1 MSLWSS
7 KYKRLTSLKQF
18 KPGVKLT
25 FCFEGRV
32 VSMMVN
38 FSLLSRGLPGTVQ
51 SCHSGWAWHWLKSW
65 ALSLPTVTNFA
76 TQNMSES
83 LRFLGSLEG
92 HKGWVTAIATSSEN
106 PDMIL
111 TASRGIYHIFLSQNN
126 WPLTSYQQTRRSLS
140 GNWLAMMIL
149 TDTLNEFSTGTTT
162 LSLMLSF
169 LPTANS
175 PCPPHGT
182 TLFVFGI
189 LTLVSQRAV
198 SSDTHP
204 MFSQSASVPTIDKS
218 SLDRAIRQSSFG
230 ILWASASMISKTTA
244 TPSG

>member
-1 MSLWSS
+1 MSQWLGVTLAKVMSLIVANSDQLCNT
-7 KYKRLTSLKQF
+7 KYVWIPAFSRF
-18 KPGVKLT
+18 V
-25 FCFEGRV
+25 GRPQR
-32 VSMMVN
+32 MGHRHRN
-38 FSLLSRGLPGTVQ
+38 LLREPR
-51 SCHSGWAWHWLKSW
+51 HDPH
-65 ALSLPTVTNFA
+65 
-76 TQNMSES
+76 
-83 LRFLGSLEG
+83 
-92 HKGWVTAIATSSEN
+92 
-106 PDMIL
+106 
-111 TASRGIYHIFLSQNN
+111 GITRYISFFFSQNN

-175 PCPPHGT
+175 PCLPHGT

-204 MFSQSASVPTIDKS
+204 MFSQSASAPTTDKS